1 MRFHQFIQVAG
12 VIDQEEADLLCGCG
26 VRFLGFPLRL
36 PVHQEDLG
44 EEDARAAGPGEP
56 PAIPMTGR

>member
-36 PVHQEDLG
+36 PVHREDLS
-44 EEDARAAGPGEP
+44 EVAGPRDHQHIAG
-56 PAIPMTGR
+56 GL